1 MRFSLKPLLAFATVL
16 GLAVALIAPA
26 LAAGDRGAGNARGF
40 SPLLSVQQGMSR
52 PLRELPP
59 AATAAGRSPR
69 QLTVKHP
76 GHGGGSGNTDSA
88 VQSSATVP
96 LGATVTESFQG
107 VGVTNSIPPDPNGSA
122 GATEFVETVNSRM
135 TVFSKSYPNSP
146 ILGPIA
152 INSLW
157 SAYAAPCAGTD
168 VSDPVVLYDKQ
179 AGQWVLMQ
187 LASVSAAPY
196 YVCVAVSA
204 TSDAA
209 GAWYLYAYNF
219 GNSLPDYPKLGVW
232 PDGYY
237 FAVNDFYLGAS
248 FQGAAAC
255 VLPRSTMLTGGSG
268 NGQCY
273 YNSASVA
280 SLLPADLDG
289 DVPGVSSTTGPPPA
303 GTPGMFMNFGTNS
316 LNLFQYH
323 VDWGNL
329 NNSTW
334 TGPISKAVPSFSQ
347 ACGGGTCVP
356 QAGTSQQLASLGD
369 RLMFRLS
376 YRNFLGSNGYQ
387 SMVVNQSTVGSGTA
401 AVRWYE
407 LRNPTST
414 GFTVYQASSYAPD
427 STYRWMGSVAQDRLA
442 DIAAGY
448 SASSSSISPQ
458 IRYTARAVNDPL
470 NTLRAEAT
478 VPITTAS
485 QTNYNRWGDYTS
497 MSVDPTDDCTFWYTN
512 EYQRTTGYYW
522 STWVTAFK
530 MPGC

>member
-1 MRFSLKPLLAFATVL
+1 MRFS
-16 GLAVALIAPA
+16 GSALF
-26 LAAGDRGAGNARGF
+26 GAGTVIILVSGLIGPGIGDQASLGTPRGF
-40 SPLLSVQQGMSR
+40 HPLFSAQQGVSR
-52 PLRELPP
+52 PLRDLP
-59 AATAAGRSPR
+59 ATATTTRRPPR
-69 QLTVKHP
+69 QLTVIHP
-76 GHGGGSGNTDSA
+76 GHGGGGGSKESN
-88 VQSSATVP
+88 VQGSATTP
-96 LGATVTESFQG
+96 LAATVTANFQG
-107 VGVTNSIPPDPNGSA
+107 VGMPNYTPNSIPPDPNGSA
-122 GATEFVETVNSRM
+122 GAAQFLETVNSDM
-135 TVFSKSYPNSP
+135 TVFDKVGNT
-146 ILGPIA
+146 LAGPTA
-152 INSLW
+152 INALW
-157 SAYAAPCAGTD
+157 SGHATPCAGTD

-179 AGQWVLMQ
+179 ANQWIVLQ
-187 LASVSAAPY
+187 LASISAAPY
-196 YVCVAVSA
+196 YICVAVSV
-204 TSDAA
+204 TSDAT
-209 GAWYLYAYNF
+209 GSWYLWAYNW
-219 GNSLPDYPKLGVW
+219 GNSLPDYPKLAVW

-255 VLPRSTMLTGGSG
+255 VLDRATMLNGTSG

-273 YNSASVA
+273 YNNATVA
-280 SLLPADLDG
+280 SLVPADLDG
-289 DVPGVSSTTGPPPA
+289 DVSGVTGTTLAPPSGA
-303 GTPGMFMNFGTNS
+303 PGMFMNFGSNS

-323 VDWGNL
+323 VDWSNL

-334 TGPISKAVPSFSQ
+334 TGPITESVPSFSE

-356 QAGTSQQLASLGD
+356 QAGTNQQLASLGD

-376 YRNFLGSNGYQ
+376 YRNFGTYQ
-387 SMVVNQSTVGSGTA
+387 SMVVDQSTVGSGTA

-407 LRNPTST
+407 LRNPSSA

-427 STYRWMGSVAQDRLA
+427 STYRWMGSVAQDKLA

-458 IRYTARAVNDPL
+458 IRYTARTANDAL
-470 NTLRAEAT
+470 NTLEEEAPVRIST
-478 VPITTAS
+478 GS

-512 EYQRTTGYYW
+512 EYQQKTGYYW